1 MPHTPTNHEVIVIGG
16 GSLGLA
22 AAYELGKK
30 GVDTLVLEHFTF
42 LNDKGSSAG
51 VSRQFRVPY
60 PDKYM
65 VQMAMDAREYW
76 AELQEHSPEE
86 PLMAK
91 VGTLWFGDPEVTS
104 TEGNIKAAK
113 EAMGKLKVPY
123 TALDKADIERDYHFT
138 NLPDEY
144 EGLFQGYGASINLR
158 QTLKTLY
165 KLNQESPSVTLVE
178 NAPVLDL
185 KQEEDLFY
193 VTAGNQTFVSKKIVV
208 VPGPYINDILA
219 FFNFQVPVTYW
230 QMSSCYFKKK
240 NPEIN
245 YPTWFA
251 FQQPAGCSGN
261 EFYGFPSV
269 AWDHPDFVRVAPDFV
284 MKPLSSPHDA
294 DFIPNQ
300 EELDYTSEW
309 VRDHM
314 PDLYHTPMFTSTCLM
329 ALSNAP
335 NKEFLLDFAPD
346 FVPNNQNI
354 IICATGWVAKFIP
367 MLGQILANMATEG
380 EPNYDISPFKIDAFN
395 RTYNGEVSNE
405 YDRDEVRHRLNA
417 GMADEMKI
425 DTAIIG
431 AGMSGLYSA
440 FRLTETHKLSG
451 DQVQIFD
458 LSERICGRIESIK
471 MPEMDVVG
479 ELGGMRYLTS
489 QKIITTLIEQVF
501 NKNLTPVPFP
511 MGDPQYLFAYLRK
524 QRVKQDAWEEK
535 QALGEKLITNYQLT
549 PETVGFN
556 ADQLFNK
563 VFYDVLMADPWFQD
577 YNWNIYDKDGKQIKQ
592 RCEPLVSFDGEY
604 SYTFKLT
611 SENWSDV
618 KEQLTYCFPGSPYD
632 RRKVYELGFW
642 NLIKDRVSQ
651 EGYNFLADA
660 GGYYSNTIN
669 WNAAEAFPYM
679 IGDFSANT
687 EYKTIASGFDSI
699 GYELAKAYLDHE
711 GSNIWIKNKLLTFS
725 KTELEQ
731 ADNHRYKLTFL
742 NLDTKKKWHVYA
754 NKIILA
760 MPRRSLELLDQQNFF
775 FNINTHRELNHN
787 IRSVIKEPAYKI
799 LMGFETA
806 WWKSLGIDSGHS
818 ITDLPMRQCYYFG
831 TDPTNGHSMLLGSY
845 GDMSTETFWK
855 ALSDDPQLFKAK
867 YNRAAYKAKYDQNDR
882 ISEEMEN
889 FDQVQASQLMVNEV
903 VNELREVHGANVA
916 IPEPYVTWFRDWT
929 DDPFGAGYHAWKAGF
944 KVYEVMP
951 YMRKPLPNEN
961 IHICGE
967 AYSGLQGWIEGAFC
981 EAEKMLEKHFDLEY
995 PSWLEPDYYMG
1006 W

>member
-1 MPHTPTNHEVIVIGG
+1 MPHAHTNHDVIVIGG

-30 GVDTLVLEHFTF
+30 GVNTLVLEHFEF

-60 PDKYM
+60 PEAYM
-65 VQMAMDAREYW
+65 VQMAMDARKNW
-76 AELQEHSPEE
+76 AELQEHSPEA
-86 PLMAK
+86 PLMET
-91 VGTLWFGDPEVTS
+91 VGTLWFGDPTVKS
-104 TEGNIKAAK
+104 TEGNIDAAK
-113 EAMGKLKVPY
+113 DAMDALKVPY
-123 TALDKADIERDYHFT
+123 TPLNKVDDIEQYHFK
-138 NLPDEY
+138 NLPDNFV
-144 EGLFQGYGASINLR
+144 GLLQDDGASINLQ

-165 KLNQESPSVTLVE
+165 KLNQEIPCVTLVE
-178 NAPVLDL
+178 NAPVVDL

-193 VTAGNQTFVSKKIVV
+193 VTAGGQTYVSKKVVV

-240 NPEIN
+240 NPGVN

-251 FQQPAGCSGN
+251 FQQPAGPSGN

-284 MKPLSSPHDA
+284 MEPLASPHDA
-294 DFIPNQ
+294 DFKPNQ
-300 EELDYTSEW
+300 EELDYTSQW

-314 PDLYHTPMFTSTCLM
+314 PDLYHTPLFTSTCLI
-329 ALSNAP
+329 ALSNVP

-346 FVPNNQNI
+346 FVPNHQNI

-367 MLGQILANMATEG
+367 LIGQILADMATEG
-380 EPNYDISPFKIDAFN
+380 KANYDISHFKIDAFG
-395 RTYNGEVSNE
+395 RTYTGEVNNE
-405 YDRDEVRHRLNA
+405 YDRNIRLQT
-417 GMADEMKI
+417 GMADGMRI
-425 DTAIIG
+425 DTAIVG

-440 FRLTETHKLSG
+440 FRLTETQKLSA

-471 MPEMDVVG
+471 MPEMNVVG

-489 QKIITTLIEQVF
+489 QKIIATLIEQVF

-511 MGDPQYLFAYLRK
+511 MGDPAYLFAYLRK
-524 QRVKQDAWEEK
+524 QRVKQNAWEEK
-535 QALGEKLITNYQLT
+535 QKNGEKLITHYQLT

-577 YNWNIYDKDGKQIKQ
+577 YNVKN
-592 RCEPLVSFDGEY
+592 RREPLVTYDGAY
-604 SYTFKLT
+604 TYTFKLT

-618 KEQLTYCFPGSPYD
+618 KKELTYCFPGSPYD

-651 EGYNFLADA
+651 EGYQFLADA

-679 IGDFSANT
+679 IGDFSADT
-687 EYKTIASGFDSI
+687 TYKTIASGFDSI
-699 GYELAKAYLDHE
+699 GYELAKAYLRLE
-711 GSNIWIKNKLLTFS
+711 GSNIWTKNKLLTFS
-725 KTELEQ
+725 KSKHEYSDT
-731 ADNHRYKLTFL
+731 HTYKLTFL
-742 NLDTKKKWHVYA
+742 NLESGEKWHVYA

-775 FNINTHRELNHN
+775 FNINKHKELNHN

-831 TDPTNGHSMLLGSY
+831 TDPKNGHSMLLGSY
-845 GDMSTETFWK
+845 GDMNTETFWK
-855 ALSDDPQLFKAK
+855 ALSDDAQLFQPKL
-867 YNRAAYKAKYDQNDR
+867 NRGAFLA
-882 ISEEMEN
+882 EELES
-889 FDQVQASQLMVNEV
+889 FEQVQASQLMVNEV
-903 VNELREVHGANVA
+903 LNELREVHGANVA

-951 YMRKPLPNEN
+951 YMRKPLPGEN

-981 EAEKMLEKHFDLEY
+981 EAEKMLEEHFGLAY
-995 PSWLEPDYYMG
+995 PGWLAPGYYMG